1 MKRGGLNEQ
10 IGLLAFLLLLGA
22 GWGATQTLS
31 KIAVSSG
38 HQPMGLIFW
47 QLLIGAVLLGAIQIW
62 RGRRLSTHR
71 RAFAL
76 YLIIALVGTLL
87 PNSAS
92 YAAAVHLPAGILS
105 ITIALVPM
113 MAFPLALALGV
124 DRFGWARLAGLGLG
138 MTGVVL
144 IALPEASLPDPAM
157 VAWLPL
163 ALVAPFF
170 YAVEGNYV
178 AKWGTAGC
186 GAIEVLLGAS
196 IVGAMIALPLALASG
211 QWINPAAGIGA
222 PEAAL
227 ATSSVIHALAYAGYV
242 WLIGR
247 AGAVFAAQVAYV
259 VTGTG
264 VLWAMG
270 LLGETYSGWVWLALA
285 ALMAGLFLVQPRPRD
300 AIAASTPL
308 REDAG

>member
-1 MKRGGLNEQ
+1 VTSRAS
-10 IGLLAFLLLLGA
+10 LLAFLLLLGA

-31 KIAVSSG
+31 KIAVSTG
-38 HQPMGLIFW
+38 HQPLGLIFW
-47 QLLIGAVLLGAIQIW
+47 QLVIGVVLLGAIQVV
-62 RGRRLSTHR
+62 RGRRLSLHR
-71 RAFAL
+71 RALGL
-76 YLIIALVGTLL
+76 YLVIAMVGTLL

-113 MAFPLALALGV
+113 MAFPLALLLRV
-124 DRFGWARLAGLGLG
+124 DRFGWGRLAGLGLG
-138 MTGVVL
+138 LTGVAL
-144 IALPEASLPDPAM
+144 IAAPEASLPEPAM

-196 IVGAMIALPLALASG
+196 TLGAVIVLPLAIASG
-211 QWINPAAGIGA
+211 QWIDPRAGIGA

-227 ATSSVIHALAYAGYV
+227 IASSAIHALAYTGYV
-242 WLIGR
+242 WVIGR
-247 AGAVFAAQVAYV
+247 AGAVFAAQVAYL

-264 VLWAMG
+264 VLWAMA
-270 LLGETYSGWVWLALA
+270 LLGESYSGWVWLALA
-285 ALMAGLFLVQPRPRD
+285 AMLAGLFLVQPRPRD
-300 AIAASTPL
+300 AIAATAPF
-308 REDAG
+308 REDAV